1 MKRELVLQGQQQGGL
16 LPIRP
21 KGKQKEVLTEP
32 RESTVDLREGHL
44 MDAMSSVEM
53 SAAQGDWVG
62 STMEEIK
69 SLTYSSSPLSPDSTS
84 LWLKHFRQKPKDGAP
99 VDAICNVQP
108 PWAQSRVSRKG

>member
-1 MKRELVLQGQQQGGL
+1 MSRCGQVSVKQELVLQGQQQGGL

-32 RESTVDLREGHL
+32 RESTIDLRERHL

-62 STMEEIK
+62 SKMEEIK
-69 SLTYSSSPLSPDSTS
+69 SLTYSSSPIIS
-84 LWLKHFRQKPKDGAP
+84 
-99 VDAICNVQP
+99 
-108 PWAQSRVSRKG
+108 